1 MRRKKKRIIIIIFRV
16 SKKTVD
22 KQNAILFMN
31 INATVIQN
39 AYSLM
44 IKTQIYVELLFST
57 THLISRLVVSH
68 IAIAFAHIKI
78 DFTCEDTTRNVG
90 VQIWITHTFGI
101 RHTTMHRQILLL
113 QAHILTHP

>member
-1 MRRKKKRIIIIIFRV
+1 MEEL
-16 SKKTVD
+16 
-22 KQNAILFMN
+22 NAILFMN

-44 IKTQIYVELLFST
+44 IKTQIYVELFSLT
-57 THLISRLVVSH
+57 THLITRSVVSQ

-78 DFTCEDTTRNVG
+78 DLSCEDTTRNVG
-90 VQIWITHTFGI
+90 VQIWITHTLEI

-113 QAHILTHP
+113 QAHILTHL